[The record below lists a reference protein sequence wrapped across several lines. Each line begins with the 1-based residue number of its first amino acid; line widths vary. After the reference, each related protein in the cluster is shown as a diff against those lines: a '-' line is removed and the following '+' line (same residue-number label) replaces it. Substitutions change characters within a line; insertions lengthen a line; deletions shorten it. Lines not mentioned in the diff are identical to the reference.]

1 MNKKILKLVELMV
14 DQRIKNLEKPAVEE
28 DRNHYR
34 TSSRLEVSRIANSL
48 RDITDDLLM
57 NTEMLIDESYGD
69 VELEDFKKDYNNI
82 TNDFEKKFAII
93 LKNMQ
98 K

>member
-1 MNKKILKLVELMV
+1 MV
-14 DQRIKNLEKPAVEE
+14 DQRIKSSEKAAVKEAGM
-28 DRNHYR
+28 
-34 TSSRLEVSRIANSL
+34 SSRLEVSRIANSL

-98 K
+98 T